1 MNYVKNNGHDQLK
14 MAADNDKPQLK
25 ALGNGFAT
33 GDYSLGP
40 VTNSELMMRLKEEK
54 QGMNGALQKRR
65 SRRSEMVDN
74 YGIQSRLR
82 PRKSRL

>member
-33 GDYSLGP
+33 GDLGP
-40 VTNSELMMRLKEEK
+40 VTNSELMMMLKEEK

-82 PRKSRL
+82 PRKSR